1 MSRLLIL
8 AWSPNTVATLRVGFV
23 VSKRVSKR
31 AVQRNYLK
39 RLLSEAMRPLLADL
53 PTGWDIVISARN
65 QALGADLYTLSRDI
79 TLLLR
84 KARLVSSSHSKEE

>member
-8 AWSPNTVATLRVGFV
+8 AWSPNTIATLRVGFV

-39 RLLSEAMRPLLADL
+39 RLLGEAIRPLLADL
-53 PTGWDIVISARN
+53 SPGWDIVISARN
-65 QALGADLYTLSRDI
+65 QALGADLPTLSGDI
-79 TLLLR
+79 ALLLR
-84 KARLVSSSHSKEE
+84 KARLVSSSQSKEE

>member
-39 RLLSEAMRPLLADL
+39 RLLGEAMRPLLADL
-53 PTGWDIVISARN
+53 PIGWDIVISARN
-65 QALGADLYTLSRDI
+65 QALGADLHMLSGDI
-79 TLLLR
+79 ALLLR
-84 KARLVSSSHSKEE
+84 KARLISSSHNEEK

>member
-39 RLLSEAMRPLLADL
+39 RLLGEAIRPVLADL
-53 PTGWDIVISARN
+53 PPGWDIVISARN
-65 QALGADLYTLSRDI
+65 QALGADLHTLSDDI
-79 TLLLR
+79 ALLLR
-84 KARLVSSSHSKEE
+84 KARLVSSSQGEEG